1 MQEPAASGRLSGQ
14 EGDRTFSGAMEGG
27 SGRQIPASLT
37 ENSEAALPAAGRFA
51 CPLFG
56 GSIRMHAVKVPA
68 MGNLL
73 KQNAFFPRLRLAG
86 GGEAVGREDPVIA
99 PVQVVGVP
107 FVLDRGKGAVRRQGG
122 GMTAFRFLRR
132 ADGHRFITPP
142 SLDKEGGETDG
153 GLTIKICY
161 SSFRFSGWRAELRF
175 PPVFP
180 WFWGDWI

>member
-1 MQEPAASGRLSGQ
+1 MKKSEGEGGFAAKFAGAGGFWEVIRTGGRPHL
-14 EGDRTFSGAMEGG
+14 FGAMEGG
-27 SGRQIPASLT
+27 SGRTDSRLFDGKLR
-37 ENSEAALPAAGRFA
+37 SRFA
-51 CPLFG
+51 GSGTVCMPLFG

-122 GMTAFRFLRR
+122 GMTAFRFFAGRT
-132 ADGHRFITPP
+132 A
-142 SLDKEGGETDG
+142 TD
-153 GLTIKICY
+153 
-161 SSFRFSGWRAELRF
+161 S
-175 PPVFP
+175 
-180 WFWGDWI
+180 